1 MCPED
6 ELRWEECRENETRY
20 STAARLIPEKHM
32 LKPDMKTDVIK
43 VKYMETA
50 IDNTKLIVIG
60 EV

>member
-1 MCPED
+1 MGRVQEH
-6 ELRWEECRENETRY
+6 RENETRY
-20 STAARLIPEKHM
+20 STSARLIPEKHM

-50 IDNTKLIVIG
+50 IDNTKLIG